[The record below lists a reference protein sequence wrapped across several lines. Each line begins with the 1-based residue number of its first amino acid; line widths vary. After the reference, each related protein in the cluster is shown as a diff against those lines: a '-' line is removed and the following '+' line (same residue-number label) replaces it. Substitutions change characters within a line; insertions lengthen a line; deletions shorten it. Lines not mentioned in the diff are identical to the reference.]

1 VTTVADLV
9 RARADDDGVALRFD
23 DASWTWREFAAGAA
37 QRAQWLLDVRQ
48 PGPFHI
54 GVLLENVPEYP
65 LLLAAAALAGA
76 TVVGINPTRRGEEL
90 ARDIRHCDVQ
100 LVVTEPTLSP
110 LLDGLDIGVPADR
123 VLDVDGP
130 AYAEALA
137 RHVGTGLPEVDVDES
152 ALFLLLF
159 TSGVSGTPKACK
171 CSQGRL
177 ARIGGAIAQMF
188 QLKPEDV
195 CYASMPMFHSNAL
208 MANWAGALA
217 AGATT
222 ALRRKFS
229 ASGFL
234 PDVRKYGVT
243 YANYVGKPLSYVLAT
258 PEQPDDADNSL
269 ARVFGNEAAEADIDR
284 FARRFGCVVVDSY
297 GSTEGGASVT
307 RVSGMPTGALGRGA
321 EGVTVLD
328 PETGVECQ
336 PAQFDGTGRLVNAD
350 AAVGEL
356 VNRAG
361 AKDFEGYYNHPDADA
376 ARIRDGIYWT
386 GDLAYRD
393 ADGWLYFAGRSD
405 DWLRVDGEN
414 FAAAPVERILAR
426 YPAIAL
432 CAVYA
437 VPDPVAGDQVMA
449 AVELRPGAVFDAAE
463 FAAFLSAQPDL
474 GTKWAPRYV
483 RVVSALPITPT
494 NKVLKRQLRTEG
506 VEVDDPVWER
516 PGREVAY
523 VPLPPE
529 TVES

>member
-1 VTTVADLV
+1 VPTIADVV
-9 RARADDDGVALRFD
+9 RARADDDGVALVFEDQR
-23 DASWTWREFAAGAA
+23 WTWPEFVAGAA
-37 QRAQWLLDVRQ
+37 QRAQWLLANRQ

-54 GVLLENVPEYP
+54 GLLLENVPDYP
-65 LLLAAAALAGA
+65 LLLSAAALVGA

-90 ARDIRHCDVQ
+90 AGDIRHCDVQ
-100 LVVTEPTLSP
+100 LVVTESMLAP
-110 LLDGLDIGVPADR
+110 LLEGLDLGVGADR
-123 VLDVDGP
+123 VVDVDDP
-130 AYAEALA
+130 SYAEALA
-137 RHVGTGLPEVDVDES
+137 PYAGAPLPDVAVDES
-152 ALFLLLF
+152 SLYLLLF

-171 CSQGRL
+171 CTQGRL

-188 QLKPEDV
+188 QLTPTDV
-195 CYASMPMFHSNAL
+195 CYCAMPMFHSNAL
-208 MANWAGALA
+208 MANWSGALA

-229 ASGFL
+229 ASRFL
-234 PDVRKYGVT
+234 PDVRRYGVT

-284 FARRFGCVVVDSY
+284 FAQRFGCVVVDSY

-328 PETGVECQ
+328 PETGEEC
-336 PAQFDGTGRLVNAD
+336 PRARFDDTGQLLNAD
-350 AAVGEL
+350 DAVGEL
-356 VNRAG
+356 VNRIG
-361 AKDFEGYYNHPDADA
+361 GRDFEGYYKHPEAEA
-376 ARIRDGIYWT
+376 ARVRDGIYWT

-393 ADGWLYFAGRSD
+393 EDGWLYFAGRSD

-414 FAAAPVERILAR
+414 FATAPVERIVAR
-426 YPAIAL
+426 FPAVAL

-449 AVELRPGAVFDAAE
+449 AMQLRPGARFDGAG
-463 FAAFLSAQPDL
+463 FGAFLGAQSDL

-483 RVVSALPITPT
+483 RIVEALPSTAT
-494 NKVLKRQLRTEG
+494 NKVLKRQLRNEG
-506 VEVDDPVWER
+506 VKVSDPVWER
-516 PGREVAY
+516 PGRDLRYVAR
-523 VPLPPE
+523 VPE
-529 TVES
+529 TIQ